1 MNNIMQISNCCGSI
15 SWNDT
20 DICAECMDHAD
31 FEEYVENEG
40 QGMNKKILKLIKSRL
55 DEGEKKYG
63 HENVE
68 TDGRNFIVEAL
79 EEILDCSVYVAAK
92 LIEIQ
97 NIDKGWCLD
106 CGEILPVCY
115 CDAKGGKEGIY
126 LEAQHESNT

>member
-1 MNNIMQISNCCGSI
+1 MKVSKCCTAI
-15 SWNDT
+15 PWNDT

-31 FEEYVENEG
+31 FEEYVENKG

-55 DEGEKKYG
+55 DEGEQKYG

-68 TDGRNFIVEAL
+68 TDGRDFIVEAL

-97 NIDKGWCLD
+97 NMDKGWCLD
-106 CGEILPVCY
+106 CTESLSNCC
-115 CDAKGGKEGIY
+115 CDIKGGKEGIY

>member
-115 CDAKGGKEGIY
+115 CDTKGGKQGIY

>member
-1 MNNIMQISNCCGSI
+1 MKVSECCGSVP
-15 SWNDT
+15 WNDT
-20 DICAECMDHAD
+20 DVCLECMEHAD

-106 CGEILPVCY
+106 CTESLSNCY
-115 CDAKGGKEGIY
+115 CDIKGGKEGIY